1 MDNGKSTLV
10 QALSG
15 IWTAKHSEEMR
26 RGITIRVGYADT
38 AFYKCVDCAVYGTKA
53 MCEAC
58 GSPAQFLRAVSFV
71 DCPGH
76 HSLMVTMLAGAALM
90 DGALLILDAIEK
102 CPQPQDREHLAA
114 AQITGINNIV
124 ILQNKID
131 VVDRDRTLENYD
143 EIKTFVKGTPA
154 ENAPIIPISAQRKIN
169 IDAVVETMERCI
181 PTPKR
186 DTSKSPIMYIVRSF
200 DVNRPGTSVED
211 IKGGVVG
218 GSALHGIFRVGDE
231 IEIKPGIRVER
242 GGRSYYDPIY
252 STIVSLLAG
261 GKSVKEATCGG
272 LIGIGTLLDPMLT
285 KADSLVGNVLGQ
297 PGHLP
302 SVLHNMTITVQLLDR
317 LMGTQEMR
325 TIEKIRTKET
335 LVLNVGTSVTAGVVT
350 SARDD
355 IVELTLR
362 RPVCVESESR
372 IAISRRVG
380 DSWRLIG
387 YALVS

>member
-1 MDNGKSTLV
+1 VDNGKSTLV

-15 IWTAKHSEEMR
+15 VWTAKHSEEMR

-38 AFYKCVDCAVYGTKA
+38 AFYKCVDCAVYGTKG

-58 GSPAQFLRAVSFV
+58 GSPAQFLRALSFV

-169 IDAVVETMERCI
+169 MDAVVETMERCI

-218 GSALHGIFRVGDE
+218 GSALHGVFRVGDE

-242 GGRSYYDPIY
+242 GGRSYYEPIH

-272 LIGIGTLLDPMLT
+272 LIGIGTLLDPTMT

-302 SVLHNMTITVQLLDR
+302 SVLHDMTITVQLLDR

-325 TIEKIRTKET
+325 TIEKIRTKEV

-355 IVELTLR
+355 VVELTLR

>member
-1 MDNGKSTLV
+1 VDNGKSTLV

-15 IWTAKHSEEMR
+15 VWTAKHSEEMR

-38 AFYKCVDCAVYGTKA
+38 AFYKCVDCAVYGTKG

-58 GSPAQFLRAVSFV
+58 GSPAQFLRALSFV

-154 ENAPIIPISAQRKIN
+154 ENAPIIPISAQRKVN
-169 IDAVVETMERCI
+169 MDAVVETMERCI

-186 DTSKSPIMYIVRSF
+186 DTSTSPIMYIVRSF

-218 GSALHGIFRVGDE
+218 GSALHGVFRVGDE

-242 GGRSYYDPIY
+242 GGRSYYEPIH

-272 LIGIGTLLDPMLT
+272 LIGIGTLLDPTMT

-302 SVLHNMTITVQLLDR
+302 SVLHDMTITVQLLDR

-325 TIEKIRTKET
+325 TIEKIRTKEV

-355 IVELTLR
+355 VVELTLR